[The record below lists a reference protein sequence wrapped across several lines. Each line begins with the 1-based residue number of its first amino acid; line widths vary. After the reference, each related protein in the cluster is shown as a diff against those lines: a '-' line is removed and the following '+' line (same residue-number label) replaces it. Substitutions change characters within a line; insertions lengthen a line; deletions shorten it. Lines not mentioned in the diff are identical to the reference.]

1 VLVSS
6 EDVGRDQPACGAD
19 EVFASPNATWSGAA
33 GLTDMVMIS
42 GRLAEAEDRAVPGHW
57 EGDRNVGPK
66 TR

>member
-1 VLVSS
+1 MLVSS
-6 EDVGRDQPACGAD
+6 EDVARDQPACGAD

-42 GRLAEAEDRAVPGHW
+42 ERPAEVEDRAVSGHW
-57 EGDRNVGPK
+57 EGDRIVGPK